1 MIDPARWYALE
12 HVVPMSPHPPTI
24 RKIVHTTNALE
35 RQHPLLC
42 ISFKTSLPNDGTAPK
57 FRFLAIQEACLR

>member
-1 MIDPARWYALE
+1 
-12 HVVPMSPHPPTI
+12 MSPHPPTI